1 MEKALLVTVKMEHDK
16 ATEDVLERE
25 RELTELAKTAG
36 AVVVASDICQR
47 DKTTADLYIGKGKA
61 EELAIAVKAKDIRC
75 VIFNNDLT
83 GTQHRNLEKMMEVKV
98 IDRTQLILDIF
109 ARRAKSP
116 EGKAQ
121 VELAQLQYLL
131 PRLSGKGVELSR
143 LGGGIGTRGPGEQKL
158 EQDRRRVREKIL
170 RVKKGLKDI
179 ENRRNTMRERR
190 DEFSLPTV
198 VFVGY
203 TSAGKST
210 LFNALSGSSQPVSKG
225 LFTTLDPLLRAI
237 VLSNHQKVV
246 ISDTVGFIRDL
257 PHHLIEAFKATLE
270 EVTQADLLIHVLD
283 ISSPKA
289 QDHFYSV
296 CQVLEE
302 LGASDK
308 KIILALN
315 KTDQMETEGQLE
327 RAVRDYPDGVPI
339 SALKHYNLD
348 KLLKKMEESLSTF
361 SCDVSLLVPL
371 GKMELVRLI
380 YREGKVR
387 DIHYSQ
393 DGVRIEATLPVVSS
407 DKLRKFI
414 II

>member
-327 RAVRDYPDGVPI
+327 RAVRDYPDGVSI

-361 SCDVSLLVPL
+361 CCDVKLFVPL
-371 GKMELVRLI
+371 GNMELVRLI

>member
-1 MEKALLVTVKMEHDK
+1 M
-16 ATEDVLERE
+16 
-25 RELTELAKTAG
+25 TELSKTAG
-36 AVVVASDICQR
+36 AVVVVSDICQR
-47 DKTTADLYIGKGKA
+47 DKKTADLYIGKGKA
-61 EELAIAVKAKDIRC
+61 EELAIAVKEKDISC

-121 VELAQLQYLL
+121 VELAQLQYFL

-158 EQDRRRVREKIL
+158 EQDRRRVRERIL

-179 ENRRNTMRERR
+179 EDRRNTMRERR

-210 LFNALSGSSQPVSKG
+210 LFNALSGSFQPVSKG
-225 LFTTLDPLLRAI
+225 LFTTLDPILRSI
-237 VLSNHQKVV
+237 ILSNHQKVV

-270 EVTQADLLIHVLD
+270 EVTQADLLVHVLD

-289 QDHFYSV
+289 QDHFHSV
-296 CQVLEE
+296 RQVLEE
-302 LGASDK
+302 LGALNK
-308 KIILALN
+308 KVILALN
-315 KTDQMETEGQLE
+315 KIDQIELEGELK
-327 RAVRDYPDGVPI
+327 RAMRDYPDGVPI

-361 SCDVSLLVPL
+361 SCDVRLLVPL

-387 DIHYSQ
+387 DIRYGQ
-393 DGVRIEATLPVVSS
+393 DSVHIDATLPVVSA

-414 II
+414 IK